1 MLRGVWGFGGSPQPE
16 GEGQV
21 ALMPGRMTYCR
32 RPSEFSR
39 IRGQEWNQHVFAC
52 MRMCTS
58 GMGAGGSAT
67 EAASAETHRVLRDGG
82 LLISITES
90 SWELH
95 GIMGPH
101 GFSWVSII

>member
-1 MLRGVWGFGGSPQPE
+1 MLRGVWGF
-16 GEGQV
+16 
-21 ALMPGRMTYCR
+21 AGRQN
-32 RPSEFSR
+32 F
-39 IRGQEWNQHVFAC
+39 QESGVKNGISMCLHVCVCAH
-52 MRMCTS
+52 S

-101 GFSWVSII
+101 G